1 MRMNKASRLFNTIS
15 SLRKKL
21 RSDYELSRVLKGG
34 GVVLLIQIAG
44 AGLSF
49 IATAVVARLLGVE
62 QYGIFAFYLSLS
74 AVLVLFGGL
83 GVPGAAVKFVA
94 EYRELHDYAALKGF
108 LRAGYWL
115 TLATSAAIAVA
126 AGLTTA
132 ALGVEFADAPPMLY
146 WTAFAAIPIL
156 AIVSFFAESARGF
169 LWPVLYEAPVRVGR
183 PLALML
189 GVLALHW
196 PEAEAAAL
204 TATAANL
211 IGALLICSILQVAVS
226 VKSKPTL
233 RGVAPRYELSNW
245 LGAAVP
251 MLASRGFGFV
261 LMEIDVLMTGL
272 FLPARD
278 VALYQVAARTSFLVA
293 MIGFAQNAILAP
305 RIAAL
310 FKSGKT
316 EAVQGLLTASVRIT
330 FVLSAV
336 FGVLLM
342 AAGKP
347 VLSLFGS
354 EFANASPVLAILVI
368 SILLTTSTGP
378 LSIILNMTGRQKL
391 AAMIMGGA
399 VVLNVVLHAI
409 FIPLFGLFGAALAVL
424 SANAIMRVILLTAVR
439 KSTGLNPSIISWRNI
454 SV

>member
-1 MRMNKASRLFNTIS
+1 
-15 SLRKKL
+15 
-21 RSDYELSRVLKGG
+21 
-34 GVVLLIQIAG
+34 
-44 AGLSF
+44 
-49 IATAVVARLLGVE
+49 
-62 QYGIFAFYLSLS
+62 
-74 AVLVLFGGL
+74 
-83 GVPGAAVKFVA
+83 
-94 EYRELHDYAALKGF
+94 
-108 LRAGYWL
+108 
-115 TLATSAAIAVA
+115 
-126 AGLTTA
+126 
-132 ALGVEFADAPPMLY
+132 
-146 WTAFAAIPIL
+146 
-156 AIVSFFAESARGF
+156 
-169 LWPVLYEAPVRVGR
+169 
-183 PLALML
+183 
-189 GVLALHW
+189 
-196 PEAEAAAL
+196 
-204 TATAANL
+204 
-211 IGALLICSILQVAVS
+211 
-226 VKSKPTL
+226 
-233 RGVAPRYELSNW
+233 
-245 LGAAVP
+245 
-251 MLASRGFGFV
+251 
-261 LMEIDVLMTGL
+261 MEIDVLMTGL

>member
-196 PEAEAAAL
+196 PEAEADAL

-211 IGALLICSILQVAVS
+211 IGALLICS
-226 VKSKPTL
+226 
-233 RGVAPRYELSNW
+233 
-245 LGAAVP
+245 
-251 MLASRGFGFV
+251 
-261 LMEIDVLMTGL
+261 IDVLMTGL

-424 SANAIMRVILLTAVR
+424 SANAIMRGILLTAVR
-439 KSTGLNPSIISWRNI
+439 KSTGLNP
-454 SV
+454 